1 EGIFFYEEH
10 AYKSTDQS
18 LVLCDTV
25 RHLPESFEIPWN
37 PNTRTEVSTLC
48 ISQFRYSAQI
58 RPSSVV
64 TKDYTFKRPGWA
76 GRFEQEGQHQD
87 YQRTQYEVYDYPG
100 RFKSAHGQNFARWQ
114 MDGWRN
120 NAETARGMSR
130 SPEIW
135 PGRRIV
141 LTGHP
146 QANLNREWQVVAS
159 ELHGEQPQA
168 VPGRQGAGTALE
180 NHFAVIP
187 ADRTWRPQPLLK
199 PLVDGPQSAVVTG
212 PAGEEI
218 FCDEHGRVRVRFNWD
233 RYNPADQDSSCWIRV
248 AQAWAGTG
256 FGHLAIPRVG
266 QEVIVDFL
274 NGDPDQPIIMGRT
287 YHQENR
293 TPGSLPGTKTQMTIR
308 SKTYMGS
315 GFNELKFD
323 DATGREQVYIHAQKN
338 MDTEVLNDRT
348 TTVKHDH
355 RETVKNDQTVTIQEG
370 NRLLTVEKGH
380 KITGVLK
387 GSLSEDVFQDR
398 GTIAGSV
405 HVDAVNNGGEGDGI
419 QAYTAIKEILLAVE
433 ESKIALTPDGIQ
445 LQVGESTVIRLSK
458 DGITIVG
465 GSVCIN

>member
-1 EGIFFYEEH
+1 
-10 AYKSTDQS
+10 
-18 LVLCDTV
+18 
-25 RHLPESFEIPWN
+25 
-37 PNTRTEVSTLC
+37 
-48 ISQFRYSAQI
+48 
-58 RPSSVV
+58 
-64 TKDYTFKRPGWA
+64 
-76 GRFEQEGQHQD
+76 FEQEGQHQD

-100 RFKSAHGQNFARWQ
+100 RFKGAHGQNFARWQ

-218 FCDEHGRVRVRFNWD
+218 FCDEHGRVRVKFNWD

-465 GSVCIN
+465 GSVFIN

>member
-1 EGIFFYEEH
+1 AEDGIRDASY
-10 AYKSTDQS
+10 S
-18 LVLCDTV
+18 LVGSEMCIRD
-25 RHLPESFEIPWN
+25 RSFEIPWN

-218 FCDEHGRVRVRFNWD
+218 FCDEHGRVRVKFNWD

-293 TPGSLPGTKTQMTIR
+293 TPGSLPGTKTQMNIR

-465 GSVCIN
+465 GSVFIN

>member
-1 EGIFFYEEH
+1 
-10 AYKSTDQS
+10 
-18 LVLCDTV
+18 
-25 RHLPESFEIPWN
+25 
-37 PNTRTEVSTLC
+37 NTRTEVSTLC

-168 VPGRQGAGTALE
+168 VPGRSGSGTTLN

-218 FCDEHGRVRVRFNWD
+218 FCDEHGRVRVKFNWD

-293 TPGSLPGTKTQMTIR
+293 PPGSLPGTKTQMTIR

-465 GSVCIN
+465 GSVFIN